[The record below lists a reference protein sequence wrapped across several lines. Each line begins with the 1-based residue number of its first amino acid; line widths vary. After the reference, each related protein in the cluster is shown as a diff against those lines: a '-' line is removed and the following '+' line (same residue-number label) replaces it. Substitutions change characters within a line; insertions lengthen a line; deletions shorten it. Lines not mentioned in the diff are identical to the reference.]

1 MAELQ
6 RGGIE
11 GEAVE
16 VSPEIELVTGS
27 ATTEA
32 LKEIAADVNREAP
45 WVGGGSAVAAER
57 AGTAPLRAALDQRL
71 IGEKLQHAADG
82 DSAADG
88 WVVELAHEGRLLVLL
103 WLVRRPLPA
112 AFCSARWAR

>member
-57 AGTAPLRAALDQRL
+57 AGTAPLRAASGQRL
-71 IGEKLQHAADG
+71 IAEKFQHAVDG

-88 WVVELAHEGRLLVLL
+88 WVVEWAHDLR
-103 WLVRRPLPA
+103 WLVREWLVRGLFSA